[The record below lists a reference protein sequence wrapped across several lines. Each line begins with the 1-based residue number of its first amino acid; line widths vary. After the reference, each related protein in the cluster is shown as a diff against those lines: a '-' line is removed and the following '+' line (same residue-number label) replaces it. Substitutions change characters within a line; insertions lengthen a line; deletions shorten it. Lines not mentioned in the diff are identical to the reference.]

1 VPQLHRTR
9 RQKHPGLD
17 LFQMFQNTMDVPESA
32 LHITKPPEL
41 LTRSFHCHSKSVFPC
56 TNPALPGFK
65 LQFDLQQLQ
74 TGQFTFLRSVKGSS
88 PHEIADSGTQ
98 IDTALFNKSLSFN
111 NARSINDK
119 FQDMDERERERQA
132 HLKLIKGAKADGYG
146 SSVEEGLLH
155 AIKSTPIFSRRVRLV
170 LEHGEILGQD
180 MPADRFFPQY
190 GFLGLREATFG
201 PDSGQDRSHPSE
213 VREQDLIYANINSP
227 WSAFICGSQG
237 SGKSHTL
244 SCLLEN
250 ALLKSDACVLPNPL
264 AGIMFHYDNFTSC
277 ETTQICE
284 AAYLCSLGIPVR
296 VLVSPVNLPNMRRLY
311 ANLPGLP
318 ANAPKPRV
326 EPLHFREQQLNIGN
340 MLTLMAVDDGART
353 PLYMDVIKSI
363 LKEMALKRGGAPG
376 VDYREFKKKIGEQN
390 FTRDQ
395 ISPLNMRL
403 QLLEDFLKE
412 SADMEGIWSF
422 HEGTLTIV
430 DLSCPFISQ
439 NDACALFTI
448 CLGLFM
454 EGRSK
459 AGRIVALDEAHKVR
473 CLGTSFA
480 LSLLKS

>member
-1 VPQLHRTR
+1 MH
-9 RQKHPGLD
+9 
-17 LFQMFQNTMDVPESA
+17 VPESA
-32 LHITKPPEL
+32 FHVTKPPEL
-41 LTRSFHCHSKSVFPC
+41 LTRSFHCHSRSVFPC
-56 TNPALPGFK
+56 TTPALPGFK

-74 TGQFTFLRSVKGSS
+74 TDQFTFLRIVRGSS
-88 PHEIADSGTQ
+88 PHTLADTGIQ
-98 IDTALFNKSLSFN
+98 IETTLFNKSPYSN
-111 NARSINDK
+111 IARSINDK
-119 FQDMDERERERQA
+119 SQQMDEHERERQA
-132 HLKLIKGAKADGYG
+132 HLKLIKGGKADVYG
-146 SSVEEGLLH
+146 PSLEEGLLH
-155 AIKSTPIFSRRVRLV
+155 AITSTPIFSRRVRLV

-180 MPADRFFPQY
+180 VPGDRFFPQY

-201 PDSGQDRSHPSE
+201 PNGGQDRSHPSE
-213 VREQDLIYANINSP
+213 ARDQDLIYANFNSP

-284 AAYLCSLGIPVR
+284 AAYLCSLGIPVK

-326 EPLHFREQQLNIGN
+326 EPLHFRQRQLNIGN
-340 MLTLMAVDDGART
+340 MLTLMAVDDGAHT

-363 LKEMALKRGGAPG
+363 LKEMALKSRGAPG
-376 VDYREFKKKIGEQN
+376 VDYREFKRKIGEQN

-395 ISPLNMRL
+395 ITPLNMRL
-403 QLLEDFLKE
+403 QLVEDFLSE
-412 SADMEGIWSF
+412 SADKERVWSF
-422 HEGTLTIV
+422 DEGTLTII

-459 AGRIVALDEAHKVR
+459 AGRIIALDEAHKVSR
-473 CLGTSFA
+473 WASIVHYF
-480 LSLLKS
+480 S